1 MFNYHSTLLK
11 HKIKFLFKSNET
23 HDHLFVAGAQLVQAL
38 VSLNHRL
45 LILNCHS
52 LRGSVTQKTGEFLM
66 HRYIYIK
73 FILLKCLVCQKIKNG
88 ITHKTLGIKIIFSQF
103 LIICSQTSPLYDGH
117 FVWSQQTVYII
128 TIIFYISA
136 KTLCSGNGNQ
146 NSSRLSKKTPFL
158 L

>member
-73 FILLKCLVCQKIKNG
+73 VILLKCLKCQKIKKWYYPQNPWDKNYLQSVSNHMQSNL
-88 ITHKTLGIKIIFSQF
+88 TSLRWSFCLVSADSLYNYYYF
-103 LIICSQTSPLYDGH
+103 LH
-117 FVWSQQTVYII
+117 
-128 TIIFYISA
+128 
-136 KTLCSGNGNQ
+136 LCK
-146 NSSRLSKKTPFL
+146 NSLQW
-158 L
+158 